1 MRYVVIGASAA
12 GISGAKTLRELDKNA
27 EIVLISKDE
36 NVYSRCILHH
46 YISSHRDVDAL
57 NFTGKEF
64 FDENNITWMKGLEVK
79 ALNDKEQ
86 TLELSNG
93 ETLSYDK
100 LLVCSGASA
109 FIPPVP
115 GLREGNNVVGL
126 RNLDDA
132 ILIKEQ
138 AKKVKNV
145 VVLGAGLVGIDA
157 VSGLL
162 GQGLNISLVE
172 MSNKILPLQLDK
184 HASDVYEKKFIEEG
198 VSLKL
203 DVKAE
208 KLLLDENNNP
218 KALVLNT
225 GEEVPCELV
234 IVATGVRSNVAF
246 MENSNVECDR
256 FGLIIDAKGQ
266 TNIENIYG
274 AGDVTGRNP
283 IWPTAVKEGIIA
295 AHNMLGKEMV
305 MTDFFG
311 SKNTMNFVGIATM
324 SLGMVE
330 PADETYIVETKVEDN
345 NYKKIIHKDGKI
357 YGAIIQGDLSY
368 AGVLTQLIKEN
379 IDVSK
384 NEESNNENYNY
395 IQTIQEYDIV
405 IRCNNDEYIIYY
417 KKI

>member
-64 FDENNITWMKGLEVK
+64 FEENNITWMKGLEVK

-311 SKNTMNFVGIATM
+311 SKNTMNFVGIATL

-384 NEESNNENYNY
+384 VTKSLF
-395 IQTIQEYDIV
+395 DIDYADFFN
-405 IRCNNDEYIIYY
+405 IEKNFEFSY
-417 KKI
+417 K

>member
-64 FDENNITWMKGLEVK
+64 FEENNITWMKGLEVK

-172 MSNKILPLQLDK
+172 MSNKILPLKLDK

-384 NEESNNENYNY
+384 VTKSLF
-395 IQTIQEYDIV
+395 DIDYADFFN
-405 IRCNNDEYIIYY
+405 IEKNFEFSY
-417 KKI
+417 K

>member
-12 GISGAKTLRELDKNA
+12 GISGAKTLRELDKEA

-64 FDENNITWMKGLEVK
+64 FEENNITWMKGLEVK

-330 PADETYIVETKVEDN
+330 PADETYIVETKVEGD

-384 NEESNNENYNY
+384 VTKSLF
-395 IQTIQEYDIV
+395 DIDYADFFN
-405 IRCNNDEYIIYY
+405 IEKNFEFSY
-417 KKI
+417 K

>member
-12 GISGAKTLRELDKNA
+12 GISGAKTLRELDKDA

-46 YISSHRDVDAL
+46 YISNHRDVDAL
-57 NFTGKEF
+57 NFTSKEF
-64 FDENNITWMKGLEVK
+64 FEENNITWMKGLEVISI
-79 ALNDKEQ
+79 NDKEQ
-86 TLELSNG
+86 VLELSNG

-100 LLVCSGASA
+100 LLICSGASA

-115 GLREGNNVVGL
+115 GLREANNVVGL

-203 DVKAE
+203 GVKAE
-208 KLLLDENNNP
+208 KLLLDGNNNP
-218 KALVLNT
+218 KALLLNT

-234 IVATGVRSNVAF
+234 IVATGVRSNVSF

-256 FGLIIDAKGQ
+256 FGLIIDAKGK

-295 AHNMLGKEMV
+295 ANNMLGKESV

-311 SKNTMNFVGIATM
+311 SKNTMNFVNIATM

-330 PADETYIVETKVEDN
+330 PADETYIVETQVEGD
-345 NYKKIIHKDGKI
+345 NYKKIIHKEGKI

-384 NEESNNENYNY
+384 VTKSLF
-395 IQTIQEYDIV
+395 DIDYADFFN
-405 IRCNNDEYIIYY
+405 IEKNFEFSY
-417 KKI
+417 K

>member
-12 GISGAKTLRELDKNA
+12 GISAASTLRDLDKNA
-27 EIVLISKDE
+27 EIILVSKDE

-46 YISSHRDVDAL
+46 YISNHRDVEAL
-57 NFTGKEF
+57 NFTGKNF
-64 FDENNITWMKGLEVK
+64 FEENNITWIKGIEVK
-79 ALNDKEQ
+79 SLKDTEQ

-100 LLVCSGASA
+100 IVVCSGASA
-109 FIPPVP
+109 FIPPVE
-115 GLREGNNVVGL
+115 GLREANNVVGL

-138 AKKVKNV
+138 AAKVKNV

-157 VSGLL
+157 VSGLV

-172 MSNKILPLQLDK
+172 MGNKILPLQLDK
-184 HASDVYEKKFIEEG
+184 HASDVYEKKFTEAG

-203 DVKAE
+203 GVKAE
-208 KLLLDENNNP
+208 KLILDENNNP
-218 KALVLNT
+218 KALLLNT

-246 MENSNVECDR
+246 LENSNVECDR
-256 FGLIIDAKGQ
+256 FGLIIDAKGK
-266 TNIENIYG
+266 TNIENVYG

-295 AHNMLGKEMV
+295 ANNMLGKDSE

-311 SKNTMNFVGIATM
+311 SKNTMNFVGVATM

-330 PADETYIVETKVEDN
+330 PADETYIVETHVDGD

-384 NEESNNENYNY
+384 VTKSLF
-395 IQTIQEYDIV
+395 DIDYADFFN
-405 IRCNNDEYIIYY
+405 IEKNFEFSY
-417 KKI
+417 K

>member
-46 YISSHRDVDAL
+46 YISNHRDVDAL
-57 NFTGKEF
+57 NFTSKNF
-64 FDENNITWMKGLEVK
+64 FEENNITWMKGLEVK
-79 ALNDKEQ
+79 DVNDKEQ
-86 TLELSNG
+86 TLNLSNG

-132 ILIKEQ
+132 VLIKEQ

-184 HASDVYEKKFIEEG
+184 YASDVYEKKFTEEG

-208 KLLLDENNNP
+208 KLILDENNNP
-218 KALVLNT
+218 KALLLNT

-234 IVATGVRSNVAF
+234 VVATGVRSNIDF
-246 MENSNVECDR
+246 MENSNIECDR

-295 AHNMLGKEMV
+295 AHNMLGKEMI

-311 SKNTMNFVGIATM
+311 SKNTMNFVGVATM

-330 PADETYIVETKVEDN
+330 PEDETYIVETQVEGN

-384 NEESNNENYNY
+384 VTKSLF
-395 IQTIQEYDIV
+395 DIDYAEFFN
-405 IRCNNDEYIIYY
+405 IKRNFEFSY
-417 KKI
+417 K

>member
-64 FDENNITWMKGLEVK
+64 FEENNITWMKGLEVK

-115 GLREGNNVVGL
+115 GLREGNNVVGI

-384 NEESNNENYNY
+384 VTKSLF
-395 IQTIQEYDIV
+395 DIDYADFFN
-405 IRCNNDEYIIYY
+405 IEKNFEFSY
-417 KKI
+417 K

>member
-12 GISGAKTLRELDKNA
+12 GISGAKTLRELDKDA

-46 YISSHRDVDAL
+46 YISNHRDIDAL
-57 NFTGKEF
+57 NFTSKNF
-64 FDENNITWMKGLEVK
+64 FEENNITWMKGLEVK
-79 ALNDKEQ
+79 DVNDKEQ
-86 TLELSNG
+86 TLNLSNG

-132 ILIKEQ
+132 VLIKDQ

-184 HASDVYEKKFIEEG
+184 HASDVYEKKFTEEG

-208 KLLLDENNNP
+208 KLLLDEDNNP
-218 KALVLNT
+218 KALLLNT
-225 GEEVPCELV
+225 GEEVACELV
-234 IVATGVRSNVAF
+234 VVATGVRSNIAF
-246 MENSNVECDR
+246 MANSNIECDR

-295 AHNMLGKEMV
+295 AHNMLGKEMI
-305 MTDFFG
+305 MNDFFG
-311 SKNTMNFVGIATM
+311 SKNTMNFVGVATM

-330 PADETYIVETKVEDN
+330 PEDETYIVETQIEGD

-384 NEESNNENYNY
+384 VTKSLF
-395 IQTIQEYDIV
+395 DIDYADFFN
-405 IRCNNDEYIIYY
+405 IKRNFEFSY
-417 KKI
+417 K

>member
-64 FDENNITWMKGLEVK
+64 FEENNITWMKGLEVK

-208 KLLLDENNNP
+208 KLLLDENNNQ

-384 NEESNNENYNY
+384 VTKSLF
-395 IQTIQEYDIV
+395 DIDYADFFN
-405 IRCNNDEYIIYY
+405 IEKNFEFSY
-417 KKI
+417 K

>member
-12 GISGAKTLRELDKNA
+12 GISGAKTLRELDKDA

-46 YISSHRDVDAL
+46 YISNHRDVDAL
-57 NFTGKEF
+57 NFTSKEF
-64 FDENNITWMKGLEVK
+64 FEENNITWMKGLEVIS
-79 ALNDKEQ
+79 LNDKEQ
-86 TLELSNG
+86 VLELSNG
-93 ETLSYDK
+93 ETLRYDK
-100 LLVCSGASA
+100 LLICSGASA

-115 GLREGNNVVGL
+115 GLREANNVVGL

-132 ILIKEQ
+132 VLIKEQ

-203 DVKAE
+203 GVKAE

-218 KALVLNT
+218 TALLLNT

-234 IVATGVRSNVAF
+234 IVATGVRSNVSF

-256 FGLIIDAKGQ
+256 FGLIIDAKGK

-295 AHNMLGKEMV
+295 ANNMLGKESV

-311 SKNTMNFVGIATM
+311 SKNTMNFVNIATM

-330 PADETYIVETKVEDN
+330 PADETYIVETQVEGD
-345 NYKKIIHKDGKI
+345 NYKKIIHKEGKI

-384 NEESNNENYNY
+384 VTKSLF
-395 IQTIQEYDIV
+395 DIDYADFFN
-405 IRCNNDEYIIYY
+405 IEKNFEFSY
-417 KKI
+417 K

>member
-12 GISGAKTLRELDKNA
+12 GISGAKTLRELDKDA

-46 YISSHRDVDAL
+46 YISNHRDVDAL
-57 NFTGKEF
+57 NFTSKEF
-64 FDENNITWMKGLEVK
+64 FEENNITWMKGLEVIS
-79 ALNDKEQ
+79 LNDKEQ
-86 TLELSNG
+86 VLELSNG

-100 LLVCSGASA
+100 LLICSGASA

-115 GLREGNNVVGL
+115 GLREANNVVGL

-203 DVKAE
+203 GVKAE
-208 KLLLDENNNP
+208 KLLLDGNNNP
-218 KALVLNT
+218 KALLLNT

-234 IVATGVRSNVAF
+234 IVATGVRSNVSF

-256 FGLIIDAKGQ
+256 FGLIIDAKGK

-295 AHNMLGKEMV
+295 ANNMLGKESV

-311 SKNTMNFVGIATM
+311 IKNTTTTCLNKNQFHIFSIYCIQKV
-324 SLGMVE
+324 
-330 PADETYIVETKVEDN
+330 TYN
-345 NYKKIIHKDGKI
+345 LHN
-357 YGAIIQGDLSY
+357 AI
-368 AGVLTQLIKEN
+368 LI
-379 IDVSK
+379 
-384 NEESNNENYNY
+384 
-395 IQTIQEYDIV
+395 T
-405 IRCNNDEYIIYY
+405 
-417 KKI
+417 

>member
-12 GISGAKTLRELDKNA
+12 GISGAKTLRELDKEA
-27 EIVLISKDE
+27 EIVLVSKDE

-46 YISSHRDVDAL
+46 YISNQRDVDAL
-57 NFTGKEF
+57 NFTSKEF
-64 FDENNITWMKGLEVK
+64 FEENNITWMIGLEVK
-79 ALNDKEQ
+79 ALNDKDQ
-86 TLELSNG
+86 VLELSSG

-218 KALVLNT
+218 KALLLNT

-234 IVATGVRSNVAF
+234 VVATGVRSNIAF

-256 FGLIIDAKGQ
+256 FGLIIDAKGK
-266 TNIENIYG
+266 TNVENIYG

-295 AHNMLGKEMV
+295 AHNMLGKEMI

-330 PADETYIVETKVEDN
+330 PADETYIVETKVEGD

-384 NEESNNENYNY
+384 VTKSLF
-395 IQTIQEYDIV
+395 DIDYADFFN
-405 IRCNNDEYIIYY
+405 IEKNFEFSY
-417 KKI
+417 K

>member
-12 GISGAKTLRELDKNA
+12 GISGAKTLRELDKEA
-27 EIVLISKDE
+27 EIVLVSKDE

-46 YISSHRDVDAL
+46 YISNHRDVDAL
-57 NFTGKEF
+57 NFTSKEF
-64 FDENNITWMKGLEVK
+64 FEENNITWMKGLEVK
-79 ALNDKEQ
+79 NLNDKEQ
-86 TLELSNG
+86 LLELSNG

-172 MSNKILPLQLDK
+172 MGNKILPLQLDK
-184 HASDVYEKKFIEEG
+184 YASDVYEKKFTEEG

-218 KALVLNT
+218 KALLLNT

-256 FGLIIDAKGQ
+256 FGLIIDAKGK

-295 AHNMLGKEMV
+295 AHNMLGKEMI

-330 PADETYIVETKVEDN
+330 PADETYIVETQVEGD

-384 NEESNNENYNY
+384 VTKSLF
-395 IQTIQEYDIV
+395 DIDYADFFN
-405 IRCNNDEYIIYY
+405 IEKNFEFSY
-417 KKI
+417 K

>member
-64 FDENNITWMKGLEVK
+64 FEENNITWMKGLEVK

-145 VVLGAGLVGIDA
+145 VVLGAGLVGIYA

-384 NEESNNENYNY
+384 VTKSLF
-395 IQTIQEYDIV
+395 DIDYADFFN
-405 IRCNNDEYIIYY
+405 IEKNFEFSY
-417 KKI
+417 K

>member
-12 GISGAKTLRELDKNA
+12 GISAASTLRDLDKNA
-27 EIVLISKDE
+27 EIILVSKDE

-46 YISSHRDVDAL
+46 YISNHRDVESL
-57 NFTGKEF
+57 NFTGKNF
-64 FDENNITWMKGLEVK
+64 FEENNITWIKGVEVK
-79 ALNDKEQ
+79 SLNDTEQ

-100 LLVCSGASA
+100 IVVCSGASA
-109 FIPPVP
+109 FIPPVE
-115 GLREGNNVVGL
+115 GLREANNVVGL

-138 AKKVKNV
+138 AAKVKNV

-157 VSGLL
+157 VSGLV

-172 MSNKILPLQLDK
+172 MGNKILPLQLDK
-184 HASDVYEKKFIEEG
+184 HASDVYEKKFTEAG

-203 DVKAE
+203 GVKAE
-208 KLLLDENNNP
+208 KLILDENNNP
-218 KALVLNT
+218 KALLLNT

-246 MENSNVECDR
+246 LENSNVECDR
-256 FGLIIDAKGQ
+256 FGLIIDAKGK
-266 TNIENIYG
+266 TNIENVYG

-295 AHNMLGKEMV
+295 ANNMLGKDSE

-311 SKNTMNFVGIATM
+311 SKNTMNFVGVATM

-330 PADETYIVETKVEDN
+330 PADETYIVETHVDGD

-384 NEESNNENYNY
+384 VTKSLF
-395 IQTIQEYDIV
+395 DIDYADFFN
-405 IRCNNDEYIIYY
+405 IEKNFEFSY
-417 KKI
+417 K

>member
-12 GISGAKTLRELDKNA
+12 GISGAKTLRELDKEA
-27 EIVLISKDE
+27 EIVLVSKDE

-46 YISSHRDVDAL
+46 YISNHRDVDAL
-57 NFTGKEF
+57 NFTSKEF
-64 FDENNITWMKGLEVK
+64 FEENNITWMKGLEVK
-79 ALNDKEQ
+79 ALNDKDQ
-86 TLELSNG
+86 VLELSSG

-172 MSNKILPLQLDK
+172 MGNKILPLQLDK
-184 HASDVYEKKFIEEG
+184 HASDVYEKKFTEEG

-203 DVKAE
+203 NVKAE

-218 KALVLNT
+218 KALLLNT

-234 IVATGVRSNVAF
+234 VVATGVRSNIAF

-256 FGLIIDAKGQ
+256 FGLIIDAKGK
-266 TNIENIYG
+266 TNVENIYG

-295 AHNMLGKEMV
+295 AHNMLGKEMI

-330 PADETYIVETKVEDN
+330 PADETYIIETQVEGD

-384 NEESNNENYNY
+384 VTKSLF
-395 IQTIQEYDIV
+395 DIDYADFFN
-405 IRCNNDEYIIYY
+405 IEKNFEFSY
-417 KKI
+417 K